1 MSSPCFQRLVLNSI
15 CFWLTANSLLEMFKN
30 DDLKDLYED
39 TIDALVQVAQFP
51 RMYMLGYF
59 DAFMGRL
66 LDVMEGTGMSNDQLT
81 GILPYF
87 TELVANSTHNTSPF
101 LKRSLQLITDRYSM
115 EMSIPFLDLI
125 IAFVSSIRDGFT
137 PYAADTI
144 CLLVS
149 ILDDMKTVNDKIS
162 QRVLHAFSLLAGYA
176 SDMLYL
182 IVPQVCDAVVCE
194 QTLPKVR
201 INSLNTLITMT
212 ESVDSYTYL
221 GPMVRA
227 LHFPIKSKNVKTAD
241 VDYEPLTAILKTHG
255 TELLTSAGPLPNS
268 LRRANLERPELSQ
281 LVSEVQQGKY
291 GDGFKF
297 VSKGQNAL
305 PPKKEVQTH
314 SFSEEVIVGR
324 VKSSNLGP

>member
-101 LKRSLQLITDRYSM
+101 LKRSLQLIADKYSM
-115 EMSIPFLDLI
+115 EMSISDLI
-125 IAFVSSIRDGFT
+125 IA
-137 PYAADTI
+137 
-144 CLLVS
+144 
-149 ILDDMKTVNDKIS
+149 
-162 QRVLHAFSLLAGYA
+162 
-176 SDMLYL
+176 
-182 IVPQVCDAVVCE
+182 CE
-194 QTLPKVR
+194 QKLPKVR